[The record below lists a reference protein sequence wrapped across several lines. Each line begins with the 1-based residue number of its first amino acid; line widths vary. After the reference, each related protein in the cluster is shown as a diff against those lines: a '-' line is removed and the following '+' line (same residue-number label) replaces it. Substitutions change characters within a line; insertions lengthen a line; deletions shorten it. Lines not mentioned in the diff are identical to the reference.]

1 MYNIKNKKIMT
12 QKKQNG
18 NIVAIIMMIALFGMI
33 GFVTNLAAPAGT
45 IWKNQYAGSNFL
57 GMLGNLMNFAAYLV
71 IGIPAGKL
79 LTLIGYK
86 KTALSAIVI
95 GFLGIGIQL
104 CSGSI
109 PTGNLG
115 FAIYLSGAFVAGICV
130 CMLNTVVNPM
140 LNEIGGG
147 GKKGGA
153 LLQTGGAC
161 NSLLGTLAPILVGAL
176 IGEIT
181 KDTAFSDVNP
191 VLFIA
196 MGIFAIVGLALYF
209 VNIPEPATTKTAVAK
224 SSKYSAW
231 SFRHFV
237 LGATGIFIYVGVEV
251 GIPGTMKFFLESNNI
266 LPAAAGTV
274 AGTYWFLML
283 IGRLA
288 GAGIAA
294 KVSSRV
300 LLTFTS
306 GVAMILILVAIIAPT
321 SIMVSMPVFTGSA
334 FAWQQMPVNALFLV
348 LVGLCTSV
356 MWGGIFNLAVEG
368 LGKYTKTASGIFMM
382 MVVGGGIIPL
392 VQNWIVDITGNN
404 YMISYLLPFAGLAY
418 LLFYALIGS
427 KNVNREI
434 PVE

>member
-1 MYNIKNKKIMT
+1 MT

-18 NIVAIIMMIALFGMI
+18 NIVAIVMMIALFGMI

-45 IWKNQYAGSNFL
+45 IWKNQYEGSNFL

-71 IGIPAGKL
+71 MGIPAGKL
-79 LTLIGYK
+79 LTRLGYK
-86 KTALSAIVI
+86 KTALFAIVI
-95 GFLGIGIQL
+95 GFAGIGIQFF
-104 CSGSI
+104 SSI
-109 PTGNLG
+109 DTGNLG
-115 FAIYLSGAFVAGICV
+115 FAIYLAGAFIAGICV

-176 IGEIT
+176 IGEVT
-181 KDTAFSDVNP
+181 KKTAFSDVNP

-196 MGIFAIVGLALYF
+196 MGIFAVVGVVLYF
-209 VNIPEPATTKTAVAK
+209 VNIPEPAIDKTTVDK
-224 SSKYSAW
+224 SSPYSAW

-237 LGATGIFIYVGVEV
+237 LGAIGIFIYVGVEV
-251 GIPGTMKFFLESNNI
+251 GIPGTMKFFLETADFSFLAKKI
-266 LPAAAGTV
+266 SPVAAGTV

-283 IGRLA
+283 VGRLA
-288 GAGIAA
+288 GAGIAR
-294 KVSSRV
+294 KVSSKV

-306 GVAMILILVAIIAPT
+306 GIAIVLVLAAIIAPS
-321 SIMVSMPVFTGSA
+321 SIPVSMPVFTGDA
-334 FAWQQMPVNALFLV
+334 FAWQQVPINALFIV

-368 LGKYTKTASGIFMM
+368 LGKYVTTASGIFMM
-382 MVVGGGIIPL
+382 MVVGGGILPL
-392 VQNWIVDITGNN
+392 LQNGIVDITGKN
-404 YMISYLLPFAGLAY
+404 YMISYLLPLAGLAY
-418 LLFYALIGS
+418 LLFYALAGS
-427 KNVNREI
+427 KNVNKDI

>member
-1 MYNIKNKKIMT
+1 MT

-45 IWKNQYAGSNFL
+45 IWKNQYEGSNFL
-57 GMLGNLMNFAAYLV
+57 GMLGNLMNFLAYAV
-71 IGIPAGKL
+71 MGIPAGKL
-79 LTLIGYK
+79 LARIGYK
-86 KTALSAIVI
+86 RTALAAIVV
-95 GFLGIGIQL
+95 GFAGIGVQFI
-104 CSGSI
+104 SGLAS
-109 PTGNLG
+109 GNVG
-115 FAIYLSGAFVAGICV
+115 FGLYLSGAFVAGISV

-147 GKKGGA
+147 GKKGGS
-153 LLQTGGAC
+153 LLQMGGAC

-181 KDTAFSDVNP
+181 KGTAFSDVNP

-196 MGIFAIVGLALYF
+196 MGIFAVAGVVLYL
-209 VNIPEPATTKTAVAK
+209 VDIPEPALSKTEIDK

-237 LGATGIFIYVGVEV
+237 LGAIAIFVYVGIEV
-251 GIPGTMKFFLESNNI
+251 GIPGTLKFFLEEIRIDGVLIS
-266 LPAAAGTV
+266 PAAAGTV

-283 IGRLA
+283 VGRLA

-294 KVSSRV
+294 KISSKI
-300 LLTFTS
+300 LLSVTS
-306 GVAMILILVAIIAPT
+306 VVAIVLVFLAIISPIST
-321 SIMVSMPVFTGSA
+321 NVSMPVFTGSA
-334 FAWQQMPVNALFLV
+334 FAWQQVPINALLLV

-368 LGKYTKTASGIFMM
+368 LGKYVKTAAGIFMM

-392 VQNWIVDITGNN
+392 VQNWIVDITGKNF
-404 YMISYLLPFAGLAY
+404 MISYWLPLAGLVY
-418 LLFYALIGS
+418 LLYYALIGS
-427 KNVNREI
+427 KNVNKDI
-434 PVE
+434 PV